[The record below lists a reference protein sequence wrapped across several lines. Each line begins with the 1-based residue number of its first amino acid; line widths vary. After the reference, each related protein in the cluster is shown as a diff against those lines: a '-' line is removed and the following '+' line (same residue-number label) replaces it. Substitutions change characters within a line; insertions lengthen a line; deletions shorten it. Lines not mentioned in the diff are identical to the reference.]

1 MEDKPLSAKV
11 IFPTLGHT
19 VLTTGK
25 DVYRDSN
32 VEVIV
37 HVGTKASGYAY
48 YEFYDV
54 ESSGEKYYAEGS
66 LEIDG
71 GILVGYDGV
80 GSLPT
85 VIMDILRDKLGVDVS
100 ECYDDDGQPN
110 KYECYFDVEATIPL
124 APANLDSPAE
134 LQHVF
139 MTQEQINILKSSL
152 KGAMK
157 CIDCDKRCAEV
168 YAQCERALVILDREA
183 NRAKL
188 NSIQEL

>member
-1 MEDKPLSAKV
+1 MKDKLINAKV

-54 ESSGEKYYAEGS
+54 ESGGEKYYAEGS

-124 APANLDSPAE
+124 VTVPDPPPVTSLG
-134 LQHVF
+134 F